1 VIRGWVG
8 PAVWTVL
15 MFTSF
20 DALLSAIPQA
30 GRVRLTHDPA
40 WDYHPSFSP
49 DGTRVL
55 FTSRRGGE
63 PALWIV
69 PASGGEASPLAVD
82 GSGDFYSSWAP
93 DGGSIVLDLR
103 VQDGP
108 PDLYRFWLGSHNLER
123 LTEFPGLD
131 AHPSLSPD
139 GTEIL
144 FTSMRGGSMDIW
156 LMHADG
162 SAAHPVLQDEADDWH
177 PSWSPDGSR
186 VVFTSN
192 REGEAHVWV
201 MSRDGSSLTRVT
213 PGPGAADRASW
224 SPDGSLILFE
234 EDGDLWVVSAN
245 GGEPVNLTNTPE
257 REGGGAWSPDGT
269 QIVFSAWEGSGSNL
283 WVFSPDP
290 ELLETARCGTPLN
303 GPLPG
308 YNASPKDPN
317 LLFEDLAGHHGGV
330 MAIPNK
336 RAYSPNLDHEAMGTG
351 ARDLELAQGRA
362 RTLRL
367 VDPEGMAAA
376 GGSWGGM
383 SNEFFASRN
392 AHLDALMTFDGTMTS
407 PEDVGRRDP

>member
-1 VIRGWVG
+1 
-8 PAVWTVL
+8 

-20 DALLSAIPQA
+20 DAPPGALPQA

-69 PASGGEASPLAVD
+69 PASGGEASPLGVD

-93 DGGSIVLDLR
+93 DGRSIVLDLR
-103 VQDGP
+103 AQGGP
-108 PDLYRFWLGSHNLER
+108 PDLYRFWLGSQNLER

-131 AHPSLSPD
+131 AHPSFSPD

-156 LMHADG
+156 VMHADG

-192 REGEAHVWV
+192 REGEAQVWV
-201 MSRDGSSLTRVT
+201 MSLGGSNLTRVT
-213 PGPGAADRASW
+213 PGPGPADRASW

-234 EDGDLWVVSAN
+234 EGGDLWVVSAD

-257 REGGGAWSPDGT
+257 REGGGAWFPDGT
-269 QIVFSAWEGSGSNL
+269 RIVFSGWEGDSSDL

-290 ELLETARCGTPLN
+290 ELLETARWGTPLS
-303 GPLPG
+303 GHLPG
-308 YNASPKDPN
+308 WNVGPKDPN
-317 LLFEDLAGHHGGV
+317 PFSEHLADHGGGV
-330 MAIPNK
+330 MAIPSG
-336 RAYSPNLDHEAMGTG
+336 RAYSPTLASDGDMTMPENVGPFFSPRRVHRYRGDRDEATRASPKILAMAPDHPSAENAGWA
-351 ARDLELAQGRA
+351 ARELGSG
-362 RTLRL
+362 
-367 VDPEGMAAA
+367 DP
-376 GGSWGGM
+376 
-383 SNEFFASRN
+383 
-392 AHLDALMTFDGTMTS
+392 
-407 PEDVGRRDP
+407 

>member
-1 VIRGWVG
+1 
-8 PAVWTVL
+8 
-15 MFTSF
+15 
-20 DALLSAIPQA
+20 
-30 GRVRLTHDPA
+30 
-40 WDYHPSFSP
+40 
-49 DGTRVL
+49 
-55 FTSRRGGE
+55 
-63 PALWIV
+63 
-69 PASGGEASPLAVD
+69 
-82 GSGDFYSSWAP
+82 
-93 DGGSIVLDLR
+93 
-103 VQDGP
+103 
-108 PDLYRFWLGSHNLER
+108 
-123 LTEFPGLD
+123 
-131 AHPSLSPD
+131 
-139 GTEIL
+139 
-144 FTSMRGGSMDIW
+144 
-156 LMHADG
+156 
-162 SAAHPVLQDEADDWH
+162 
-177 PSWSPDGSR
+177 
-186 VVFTSN
+186 
-192 REGEAHVWV
+192 
-201 MSRDGSSLTRVT
+201 VT

-392 AHLDALMTFDGTMTS
+392 AHVDALMTFDGTMTS